1 MGRRVL
7 QVSEETHKMNM
18 LFTVVLALWLL
29 LLQLP
34 ATLSSDTTWMI
45 TSTPRRE
52 KLEQPLL
59 DLTHSPAL
67 MVLNI
72 SRITSLT
79 IKVTVLLVMPKLKP
93 LLALLQHPPQ
103 HLLQHP
109 LLPLPEPLPQHPPVH
124 QLLPKPPLLLLPSKL
139 CLGLTLS
146 PFNSYKLPTSLLNT
160 RTSSTIPLETLV
172 SATSQ
177 LLVKTKLSDPMVPVT
192 LCRKSHKTLAKS
204 TQVLISFE

>member
-109 LLPLPEPLPQHPPVH
+109 LLPLPEPLPQHPLLPLPEPLPQHPPVH
-124 QLLPKPPLLLLPSKL
+124 QLLPKPP
-139 CLGLTLS
+139 
-146 PFNSYKLPTSLLNT
+146 SLLNT